1 MKQDA
6 FSAGVEPGGL
16 WHKNDIR
23 ILLCYILAS
32 VNAPLSRQDL
42 TRIIQEK
49 GLANYFEVEDALASL
64 LTQGNIAQ
72 DQEGRCTVTPA
83 GREIAD
89 SLDATLPLSVRD
101 KALEAAFTLLAQAKA
116 QRENRVDLTKTK
128 RGYQITCHISDGEM
142 DLMAIS
148 LYVPDKAQAKMVRAR
163 FYRDTEGVYKLVLA
177 SLTGDTGLARE
188 YLREHE

>member
-101 KALEAAFTLLAQAKA
+101 KALEAAFTLLAQDKA

-148 LYVPDKAQAKMVRAR
+148 LYVPDKAQAKMVRER
-163 FYRDTEGVYKLVLA
+163 FYRDPEGVYKLVLA

>member
-6 FSAGVEPGGL
+6 FSAGVEPGGKKK
-16 WHKNDIR
+16 KNDIR

-148 LYVPDKAQAKMVRAR
+148 LYVPDKAQAKMVRER
-163 FYRDTEGVYKLVLA
+163 FYRDPEGVYKLVLA

>member
-116 QRENRVDLTKTK
+116 QRGKPGGPDKNQAGVS
-128 RGYQITCHISDGEM
+128 ITCHISDG
-142 DLMAIS
+142 
-148 LYVPDKAQAKMVRAR
+148 RW
-163 FYRDTEGVYKLVLA
+163 T
-177 SLTGDTGLARE
+177 
-188 YLREHE
+188 